1 MHPYVQIKI
10 KIFQVF
16 FLIQMSK
23 GERQGWANRRGN
35 TSDSEYLRLY
45 ANAPENMRFLGN
57 IKKSKGLN
65 CLIVNIR
72 LK

>member
-35 TSDSEYLRLY
+35 TSDSEYSRLY
-45 ANAPENMRFLGN
+45 ANACVVDLLPSLDIWIFT
-57 IKKSKGLN
+57 I
-65 CLIVNIR
+65 
-72 LK
+72 